1 MVITE
6 RQRIVPGEPLAEG
19 TWLRTGWMQDTADRK
34 SISAFE
40 RSFRSWLRE
49 TKHDSADREG
59 CLKKTLKNLK
69 KLLKNPL
76 TKAKVC
82 GIIYRLSWRR
92 HRNRINNA
100 WKAELQK
107 TFWKKL
113 QKLLKNPLTNRKK
126 CGIIYKLSART
137 GTSESIIENWT
148 ARACVFRNT

>member
-6 RQRIVPGEPLAEG
+6 RQRIVPGEPWMDG
-19 TWLRTGWMQDTADRK
+19 IQMCTGGDTTEEE
-34 SISAFE
+34 SISAFR
-40 RSFRSWLRE
+40 RSVKAWLRE
-49 TKHDSADREG
+49 NKVKGQTAKAA
-59 CLKKTLKNLK
+59 KKTLKNLK

-76 TKAKVC
+76 TKRKVC

-113 QKLLKNPLTNRKK
+113 QKLLKNPLTNGKK
-126 CGIIYKLSART
+126 CGIIYKLSTRT